1 MIKRFAFS
9 FMLFAVAALAADP
22 TLVGLV
28 MPDAKILTG
37 IQVDRSQ
44 ASPFGQYV
52 LAKTQFNDPGFL
64 KFVADTGFD
73 PRNDLREIVA
83 ATGGTEQNSIVLG
96 RGSFQPSKIA
106 ASALANGGSVTKY
119 KGIDIILTD
128 KSGNSVIAFLD
139 SSIGLFGNLAAVQAT
154 IDRRASGAMFNG
166 ALAQK
171 AQAVSATN
179 HAWFVTLT
187 PLSEFLAGKTGES
200 QVNTMMQSNLLQAVQ
215 SASGG
220 LTFGSNAVTV
230 SAEAVTRSDKDA
242 QALNDVLKFL
252 VGMLQGGGAQNGLPA
267 AAATLANSVQIS
279 TDGATLKL
287 SLSLPEAQAEEL
299 FMGAPGAPGAKA
311 TPKRKAAAR

>member
-96 RGSFQPSKIA
+96 RGAFQAAKIVA
-106 ASALANGGSVTKY
+106 AAQAGGGSVTKY
-119 KGIDIILTD
+119 KGVDIILTD
-128 KSGNSVIAFLD
+128 KSGNSAIAFLD
-139 SSIGLFGNLAAVQAT
+139 GSIGLFGNLAAVQAT
-154 IDRRASGAMFNG
+154 IDRRASGAVFNG

-171 AQAVSATN
+171 AQSVSATN

-220 LTFGSNAVTV
+220 LTYPLAAGQEDRLPPEPRLQTNPRADLKDLRDSEERVLESYSWVDRNGGVV
-230 SAEAVTRSDKDA
+230 RIPIDEAMKLT
-242 QALNDVLKFL
+242 
-252 VGMLQGGGAQNGLPA
+252 LQRGLPA
-267 AAATLANSVQIS
+267 RTEQ
-279 TDGATLKL
+279 
-287 SLSLPEAQAEEL
+287 
-299 FMGAPGAPGAKA
+299 
-311 TPKRKAAAR
+311 KR

>member
-1 MIKRFAFS
+1 
-9 FMLFAVAALAADP
+9 MLFAVAALAADP

-96 RGSFQPSKIA
+96 RGSFQSAKIVA
-106 ASALANGGSVTKY
+106 AALAGGGSVTKY
-119 KGIDIILTD
+119 KGVDVILTD
-128 KSGNSVIAFLD
+128 KTGNSAIAFLD
-139 SSIGLFGNLAAVQAT
+139 GSIGLFGNLAAVQAT
-154 IDRRASGAMFNG
+154 IDRRASGAVFNG

-171 AQAVSATN
+171 AQSVSAAN

-187 PLSEFLAGKTGES
+187 PLSEFMAGKTGES

-252 VGMLQGGGAQNGLPA
+252 IGMIQGGGGAQNGVPA
-267 AAATLANSVQIS
+267 AASALANSVQIS